1 MCLDLSH
8 LTSTYLYRQDLSNN
22 YKCISGEL
30 QFDDGTTV
38 VPTPGKL
45 VIFTGGAENVHWLD
59 RVTAGLREAIT
70 LFWTCDTDYE
80 IEL

>member
-1 MCLDLSH
+1 MRDGVDCE
-8 LTSTYLYRQDLSNN
+8 N
-22 YKCISGEL
+22 YKFVSGEL

-70 LFWTCDTDYE
+70 LFWTCDTDYQ